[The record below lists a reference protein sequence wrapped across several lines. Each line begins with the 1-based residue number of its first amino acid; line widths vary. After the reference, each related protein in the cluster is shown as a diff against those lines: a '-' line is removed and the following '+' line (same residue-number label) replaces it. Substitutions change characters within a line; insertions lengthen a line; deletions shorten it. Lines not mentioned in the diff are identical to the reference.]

1 MANIIAVIWDFD
13 KTLVNGYMQDPIFA
27 HYGIDSRAFW
37 DEVNALPERYLRE
50 QGVKV
55 NRETIYLNHFINC
68 AKKGIFPGLNN
79 QKLREYGRELVFYPG
94 IPEIFE
100 RTKALVAQ
108 ESKYREYD
116 IKVEHYI
123 VSTGMA
129 EIIRGSS
136 VMEHVEAIWGCEFI
150 EDVQDGA
157 PIISELGY
165 TIDNTSKTRA
175 IFEINKGVPQN
186 PHIDVNSKMPGNLR
200 RVRFENMIYIA
211 DGPSDIPA
219 FSLLGGRGGSTF
231 AIYPKG
237 DWKAMGQ
244 VEQMRMDGRIDMF
257 AEADYSEGTTADMWI
272 CTKIRQIAERIYENE
287 RMLLASAV
295 SDVPRHLTTTAG
307 V

>member
-13 KTLVNGYMQDPIFA
+13 KTLVNGYMQDPIFKE
-27 HYGIDSRAFW
+27 YGVEARAFW
-37 DEVNALPERYLRE
+37 DEVNALPDKYWRE
-50 QGVKV
+50 QRVKV

-79 QKLREYGRELVFYPG
+79 QKLRAYGRELVFYPG
-94 IPEIFE
+94 IPDIFE
-100 RTKALVAQ
+100 RTKALVAE

-116 IKVEHYI
+116 IKVEHYV

-129 EIIRGSS
+129 EIIRGSA
-136 VMEHVEAIWGCEFI
+136 VMDHAEAVWGCEFI
-150 EDVQDGA
+150 EEDFGQGRV
-157 PIISELGY
+157 ISELGY

-186 PHIDVNSKMPGNLR
+186 PHIDVNSKMPESLR

-219 FSLLGGRGGSTF
+219 FSLVGARGGSTF

-257 AEADYSEGTTADMWI
+257 AEADYTEGTTADMWI
-272 CTKIRQIAERIYENE
+272 CTKIRQIAERIYEAE
-287 RMLLASAV
+287 RSLLASSV
-295 SDVPRHLTTTAG
+295 SDVPRHLSTG